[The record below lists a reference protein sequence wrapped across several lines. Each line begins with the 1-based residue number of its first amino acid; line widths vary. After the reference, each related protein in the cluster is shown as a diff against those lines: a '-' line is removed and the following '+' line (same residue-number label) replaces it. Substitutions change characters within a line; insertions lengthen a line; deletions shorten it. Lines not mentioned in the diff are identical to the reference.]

1 MTGGLGTFGTS
12 RNPALLNI
20 RTYSSM
26 GFLGTGGKDGQFN
39 ILLKRDLGPA
49 SNDNIPM
56 WLERA

>member
-1 MTGGLGTFGTS
+1 MMQVS
-12 RNPALLNI
+12 WNR
-20 RTYSSM
+20 SSST